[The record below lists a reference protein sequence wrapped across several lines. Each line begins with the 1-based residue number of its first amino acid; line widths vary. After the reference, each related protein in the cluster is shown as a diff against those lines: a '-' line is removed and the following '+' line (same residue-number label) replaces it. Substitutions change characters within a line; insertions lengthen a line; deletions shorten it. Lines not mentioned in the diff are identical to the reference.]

1 MKKFILSTTAMV
13 MISSSAAYALA
24 DLTTESIVAEFATAQ
39 KIEIKRGAFTTKIE
53 VIIDGVKI
61 EYTFNNTTLEEV
73 KREVY
78 TLTAEEIEALKT
90 DYGIEVEYDD
100 DDDRDDDDDDN
111 DRDEEE
117 DDDDDDRDDDRDNER
132 DGDDDKDDDRRGDRD
147 GDDEDDDRDDEDDDR
162 DDDDDDREDDE
173 DDDDDDD

>member
-53 VIIDGVKI
+53 VIIDGVKT

-78 TLTAEEIEALKT
+78 TLTAEEIEELKT

-100 DDDRDDDDDDN
+100 DDDRDDDD
-111 DRDEEE
+111 R
-117 DDDDDDRDDDRDNER
+117 DDDRDDNR

-147 GDDEDDDRDDEDDDR
+147 GDDDDDDDRDDDDDDR
-162 DDDDDDREDDE
+162 EDDDDDREDDE

>member
-53 VIIDGVKI
+53 VIIDGVKT

-78 TLTAEEIEALKT
+78 TLTAEEIEELKT

-100 DDDRDDDDDDN
+100 DDDRDDDDDD
-111 DRDEEE
+111 
-117 DDDDDDRDDDRDNER
+117 DDLDDDRDDDRD
-132 DGDDDKDDDRRGDRD
+132 GDDDQDDDRRGDRD
-147 GDDEDDDRDDEDDDR
+147 DDDDREDDDDDR
-162 DDDDDDREDDE
+162 EDDDDDREDDE
-173 DDDDDDD
+173 DDD

>member
-53 VIIDGVKI
+53 VIIDGVKT

-78 TLTAEEIEALKT
+78 TLTAEEIEELKT

-100 DDDRDDDDDDN
+100 DDDRDDDDDDD

-117 DDDDDDRDDDRDNER
+117 DDDDDDDDDRDDDR

-147 GDDEDDDRDDEDDDR
+147 DDDDRE
-162 DDDDDDREDDE
+162 DDDDDREDEDDV
-173 DDDDDDD
+173 DDDDD

>member
-53 VIIDGVKI
+53 VIIDGVKT

-78 TLTAEEIEALKT
+78 TLTAEEIEELKT

-100 DDDRDDDDDDN
+100 DDDRDDDEEDD

-117 DDDDDDRDDDRDNER
+117 DDDDDDRDDDR
-132 DGDDDKDDDRRGDRD
+132 DDDKDDDRRGDRD
-147 GDDEDDDRDDEDDDR
+147 GDDEDDDRDDDDR
-162 DDDDDDREDDE
+162 EDDDDDREDDDDDDEEDE
-173 DDDDDDD
+173 DDD

>member
-53 VIIDGVKI
+53 VIIDGVKT

-78 TLTAEEIEALKT
+78 TLTAEEIEELKT

-100 DDDRDDDDDDN
+100 DDDRDDDDDD
-111 DRDEEE
+111 R
-117 DDDDDDRDDDRDNER
+117 DDDRDDDC
-132 DGDDDKDDDRRGDRD
+132 DGDKDDDRRGDRD
-147 GDDEDDDRDDEDDDR
+147 GDDEDDDRDDDDDR
-162 DDDDDDREDDE
+162 EDDDDDREDEDDV
-173 DDDDDDD
+173 DDDDD

>member
-53 VIIDGVKI
+53 VIIDGVKT

-78 TLTAEEIEALKT
+78 TLTAEEIEELKT

-100 DDDRDDDDDDN
+100 DDDRDDDEEDD

-117 DDDDDDRDDDRDNER
+117 DDDDDDRDDD
-132 DGDDDKDDDRRGDRD
+132 DKDDDRRGDRD
-147 GDDEDDDRDDEDDDR
+147 GNDEDDDRDDDDRDDDDR
-162 DDDDDDREDDE
+162 EDDDDDREDDE
-173 DDDDDDD
+173 DDDDDD

>member
-53 VIIDGVKI
+53 VIIDGVKT

-100 DDDRDDDDDDN
+100 DDDRDDDDDD
-111 DRDEEE
+111 R
-117 DDDDDDRDDDRDNER
+117 DDDRDDDF

-147 GDDEDDDRDDEDDDR
+147 GDDEDDDRDDDE
-162 DDDDDDREDDE
+162 DDREDDE